1 MGSSPQRGGAG
12 EGLALGDPAPARA
25 VVAGAPAER
34 LPRGML
40 EVAVA
45 PGLGLDRAPARG
57 IGGEERGIGL
67 DPSSARSRATPGSG
81 VRRSAAPAPWPRKP
95 RARTSAGCSPG
106 RRSTTR
112 CSMPLRS
119 ASGGRP
125 APGARASGSRGSRP
139 SRGPYAADGLTGPP
153 VRLYN
158 RAMAVQTPHRGAPA
172 GSRASDRGHARGA
185 APPAATAAW
194 RAQLQPPPDPPLP
207 ARHPADNARVSRPL
221 RRRVLGAD
229 VPPGDGG
236 DARPGREPLRHGVRR
251 RQLQLARGDVRRTAD
266 PADRRRADHDRLGV
280 PRPRAQDHDA
290 GVSSRADGRRGRGD
304 DRRDAARARALAPGR
319 DGRRLPLDAR
329 PLDGHR
335 DARARRPRPAT
346 RVDRPRGG
354 ERVRA
359 RARVLRHGDLVDAAP
374 RSRLAVGADAAG
386 APRLGPDRLRGDRPP
401 QSRGCRRR

>member
-1 MGSSPQRGGAG
+1 MGRFASAS
-12 EGLALGDPAPARA
+12 EALGGVFLARRSS
-25 VVAGAPAER
+25 AGSRGRGRRTSGSR

-57 IGGEERGIGL
+57 IGGKSGDRAGSVERAI
-67 DPSSARSRATPGSG
+67 ARDPGSG
-81 VRRSAAPAPWPRKP
+81 VRRSAAPAPCRRGSRGHE
-95 RARTSAGCSPG
+95 RAPDAVRAGD
-106 RRSTTR
+106 RRRGAR
-112 CSMPLRS
+112 CPCAR

-158 RAMAVQTPHRGAPA
+158 RAMAVQTLTAERPPGVGRVIADT
-172 GSRASDRGHARGA
+172 REEA

-207 ARHPADNARVSRPL
+207 ARHAADNARVSRPL

-280 PRPRAQDHDA
+280 PRPRA
-290 GVSSRADGRRGRGD
+290 
-304 DRRDAARARALAPGR
+304 
-319 DGRRLPLDAR
+319 
-329 PLDGHR
+329 
-335 DARARRPRPAT
+335 
-346 RVDRPRGG
+346 
-354 ERVRA
+354 
-359 RARVLRHGDLVDAAP
+359 
-374 RSRLAVGADAAG
+374 
-386 APRLGPDRLRGDRPP
+386 
-401 QSRGCRRR
+401 